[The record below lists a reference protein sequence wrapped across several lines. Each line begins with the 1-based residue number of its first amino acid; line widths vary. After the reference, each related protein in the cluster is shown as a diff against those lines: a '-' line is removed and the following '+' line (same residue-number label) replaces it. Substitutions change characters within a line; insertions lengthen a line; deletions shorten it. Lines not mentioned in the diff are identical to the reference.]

1 MSAVFHSLMARVLA
15 SVTRSLIAR
24 PYWFIW
30 PQLALFALSVWF
42 TFTHLEFDLDRN
54 ALVGSDQPY
63 HRNFLALKEEFPGQ
77 DDLVCVVESENP
89 EKNRQFV
96 ERLGSRL
103 EHLSTLSDPTNL
115 FVDVFYKGDLKML
128 GRKALLFVPETNLFE
143 LRKTL
148 VEYQP
153 FIRQFAGSSNLVSLF
168 ERINTT
174 IRNSSRETN
183 ATTDSLLKA
192 LPALTRIV
200 QRARESLNRPGTP
213 PSPGI
218 DVLFG
223 AGEEA
228 ERETYVTFANGR
240 IYLVTAKARTEELN
254 QDAVDKFRSLVAE
267 VTAEVPGVNVGI
279 TGEPVLEYDEMKQS
293 QRDSTKASIVSL
305 SLCALIFIVG
315 YRGTGR
321 PLKAV
326 ACLIVGLGYTMGFTT
341 LVIGHLNILTITFVP
356 MLIGL
361 AIDYGVHL
369 ITRYE
374 EEIRCGR
381 DQFAAMEKAMV
392 YTGQGILTGC
402 LTTAGAFFAM
412 SLTDFRGIKEMGI
425 ITGGG
430 MVICLIP
437 MLTLLPVLL
446 LRGRQNTL
454 DMADAKRTI
463 SSSRPEGRHFRAV
476 LEGYWL
482 AHPWLVLGFT
492 GALSVLAGVTAFG
505 VGFDYNLL
513 NMQSKDLTAVAF
525 EKKLIKSSEK
535 SVLYGAVVATNV
547 EQAITLQRQ
556 LTNLPSVKSID
567 SMATFLAEPPGERL
581 HMIHGVKEIT
591 ASIRFAEPDVSPAN
605 LVSLNQTLYG
615 LNGYLLLA
623 VDEVIKAGETNLL
636 ADLRDLIANV
646 KALRTAMFTGDPA
659 LREGRAS
666 KLGEYQLAL
675 FNDLRETFDTLRTQ
689 DDSAGLRVEDLPV
702 SLRNRF
708 IGRTGKQLI
717 QVYPRMD
724 VWEREPQE
732 AFVKEL
738 QTVDPN
744 VTGTP
749 VQLYYYTEL
758 LRKSYIIAARWALA
772 AIVVLVFYHFR
783 SLRSVLLALLPV
795 AIGTL
800 WVVGFMGWTH
810 LSFNPANIM
819 MLPLVIGIG
828 VTNGIQILNRY
839 TEERIPGI
847 FSKSTGKAVLV
858 SGLNT
863 IIGFGSLILGEH
875 QGIQSLGWIMATG
888 TAACMIAAL
897 TSLPAILTILYHS
910 GTTVSRPNFAS
921 ANSKG
926 VDRT

>member
-1 MSAVFHSLMARVLA
+1 MSAVFHSLMARGLTIF
-15 SVTRSLIAR
+15 TRSIMAR
-24 PYWFIW
+24 PNWFVW
-30 PQLALFALSVWF
+30 PQWVLFALSVWF
-42 TFTHLEFDLDRN
+42 TVTHLEFNLDRN

-77 DDLVCVVESENP
+77 DDLVCVVESENS

-96 ERLGSRL
+96 ERLGTRL
-103 EHLSTLSDPTNL
+103 DKLSTVSNPTNL
-115 FVDVFYKGDLKML
+115 FVDVFYKGDLKMM
-128 GRKALLFVPETNLFE
+128 GRKALLFVPETNLSE
-143 LRKTL
+143 LRQTL
-148 VEYQP
+148 VDYQP
-153 FIRQFAGSSNLVSLF
+153 FIGQFASSSNLVTLF
-168 ERINTT
+168 QRINTT
-174 IRNSSRETN
+174 IRTSSRETN
-183 ATTDSLLKA
+183 ATTSSLLKA

-200 QRARESLNRPGTP
+200 QRARESLERPGTP

-218 DVLFG
+218 DALFG

-228 ERETYVTFANGR
+228 ERDSYVTFAQGR

-254 QDAVDKFRSLVAE
+254 QDAVDLFRSLVAE

-279 TGEPVLEYDEMKQS
+279 TGEPVLEYDEMQQS

-305 SLCALIFIVG
+305 SLCALVFIIG

-326 ACLIVGLGYTMGFTT
+326 LCLIVGLGYTMGFTT

-374 EEIRCGR
+374 EEIRLGCDR
-381 DQFAAMEKAMV
+381 FAAMEKAMV

-402 LTTAGAFFAM
+402 LTTSGAFFAM

-446 LRGRQNTL
+446 LRGRQNEL
-454 DMADAKRTI
+454 DVADALRVKREARPDGPDFRARLE
-463 SSSRPEGRHFRAV
+463 SYWLSRP
-476 LEGYWL
+476 W
-482 AHPWLVLGFT
+482 WVLGIT
-492 GALSVLAGVTAFG
+492 TALCALASVAALG

-535 SVLYGAVVATNV
+535 SVLYGAVVATNL
-547 EQAITLQRQ
+547 EQAVRLQRQ

-581 HMIHGVKEIT
+581 RLIHAIKEIT
-591 ASIRFAEPDVSPAN
+591 AAIRFAEPDTAPAD
-605 LVSLNQTLYG
+605 LISLNQTLYG

-623 VDEVIKAGETNLL
+623 ADEVVKAGETNLL
-636 ADLRDLIANV
+636 ADLRDLMASV
-646 KALRTAMFTGDPA
+646 KSLRTAMFTGDPS
-659 LREGRAS
+659 LRQGRAA

-675 FNDLRETFDTLRTQ
+675 FSDLYSTFNTLRTQ
-689 DDSAGLRVEDLPV
+689 DDSSGLRVADLPV

-732 AFVKEL
+732 TFVKEL

-749 VQLYYYTEL
+749 VQLFYYTEL

-772 AIVVLVFYHFR
+772 AIILLVFYHFR
-783 SLRSVLLALLPV
+783 SIRSVLLALLPV

-810 LSFNPANIM
+810 LNFNPANIM

-839 TEERIPGI
+839 AEERIPGI

-863 IIGFGSLILGEH
+863 IIGFGSLILGDH

-888 TAACMIAAL
+888 TAACMVAAL

-910 GTTVSRPNFAS
+910 A
-921 ANSKG
+921 KG
-926 VDRT
+926 PTRVETGNT

>member
-1 MSAVFHSLMARVLA
+1 MSVVFHSLIARVL
-15 SVTRSLIAR
+15 SFVTRSLIAR
-24 PYWFIW
+24 PNWFIW
-30 PQLALFALSVWF
+30 PQLALFALSIWF
-42 TFTHLEFDLDRN
+42 TVTHLEFNLDRN

-63 HRNFLALKEEFPGQ
+63 HRNFLALKDEFPGQ

-103 EHLSTLSDPTNL
+103 ERLSTLSNPTNL

-128 GRKALLFVPETNLFE
+128 GKKALLFVPETNLFD

-148 VEYQP
+148 VDYQP
-153 FIRQFAGSSNLVSLF
+153 FIRQFAGSSNLVTLF
-168 ERINTT
+168 DRINTT
-174 IRNSSRETN
+174 IRTSSREAN
-183 ATTDSLLKA
+183 ASTDSLLKA
-192 LPALTRIV
+192 LPALTRII
-200 QRARESLNRPGTP
+200 QRARESLSRPGTP

-223 AGEEA
+223 AGAEA
-228 ERETYVTFANGR
+228 ERETYVTFAEGR
-240 IYLVTAKARTEELN
+240 IYLVTAKARTDELN
-254 QDAVDKFRSLVAE
+254 QDAVDRFRSLVAE

-279 TGEPVLEYDEMKQS
+279 TGEPVLEYDEMQQS

-374 EEIRCGR
+374 EELRAGCDSI
-381 DQFAAMEKAMV
+381 AAMEKAMV
-392 YTGQGILTGC
+392 YTGHGILTGC

-412 SLTDFRGIKEMGI
+412 SLTDFRGIQEMGI

-446 LRGRQNTL
+446 LRGKQNAL
-454 DMADAKRTI
+454 DIAASRLAKR
-463 SSSRPEGRHFRAV
+463 SDKPERTPLRAT
-476 LEGYWL
+476 LESYWL
-482 AHPWLVLGFT
+482 NRPWLVLGVT
-492 GALSVLAGVTAFG
+492 GALSLLAALTAFR

-525 EKKLIKSSEK
+525 EKKLIQSSEK
-535 SVLYGAVVATNV
+535 SVLYGAVVATNLD
-547 EQAITLQRQ
+547 QAVRLQKQ

-581 HMIHGVKEIT
+581 KLIHGVKEVT
-591 ASIRFAEPDVSPAN
+591 GTIRFAEPDVSPAD
-605 LVSLNQTLYG
+605 LISLNQTLYG

-623 VDEVIKAGETNLL
+623 VDEVIRAGETNLL
-636 ADLRDLIANV
+636 ADLRDLIVNV
-646 KALRTAMFTGDPA
+646 KALRTAMFTGDPS

-666 KLGEYQLAL
+666 KLGAYQLAL
-675 FNDLRETFDTLRTQ
+675 FNDLRDTFEILRTQ
-689 DDSAGLRVEDLPV
+689 DDSAGLQIQDLPV

-724 VWEREPQE
+724 VWERGHQE
-732 AFVKEL
+732 TFVREL

-749 VQLYYYTEL
+749 VQLFYYTEL

-772 AIVVLVFYHFR
+772 AIIVLVFYHFR
-783 SLRSVLLALLPV
+783 SVSSVLLALLPV
-795 AIGTL
+795 GVGTL

-839 TEERIPGI
+839 SEERIPGI

-863 IIGFGSLILGEH
+863 IVGFGSLILGDH

-888 TAACMIAAL
+888 TAACMVAAL

-910 GTTVSRPNFAS
+910 KTASLSRP
-921 ANSKG
+921 
-926 VDRT
+926 